1 MHYLTTLKE
10 LFQQSVEKYPQA
22 TFLEIWDGEKY
33 LSFTYQEIFVLIK
46 KLVAGLANQGLK
58 SGEKIALLGENSPGW
73 VVCYLAIVCG
83 GWIVVPLDKELK
95 PKEIAKLIKF
105 SDVKIIFVSQALY
118 LKLERIKRNNYQIYI
133 FNPFLKGDDDLS
145 QLMVEEPPNLYIERV
160 VKKDDLASIVFTSGT
175 TGAAKGVM
183 LTHYNFVSDI
193 LASMERIRLLHK
205 DRLLLILP
213 LHHTFSLTAGLFCPM
228 CKGASIVIENNKN
241 RVLKVFQE
249 KRPSI
254 FIAVPRVFELLY
266 NRIEAEVKKQG
277 NWEQWTKGISLVKK
291 IKKYT
296 GINIGKLVFS
306 KLHKQLGGRIR
317 LFVSGGAALPPAI
330 AYKYFNLGLPLLQG
344 WGMTELSPVGTIL
357 PYHKLRFYFTHYYEK
372 RVASIGPPLDGL
384 TIELIDVPE
393 RGLYAN
399 LGEKEGEL
407 VVTGPMLTPGYY
419 KDEDAN
425 KTVFFS
431 LNGQRWFKT
440 GDVGKKDSEGNFY
453 ITGRSK
459 YVIVTSEGKNV
470 HPEEVEEAL
479 EQSPFIQESLVLGH
493 KEHKKELVV
502 ALIVPHAQYLKQYL
516 EQKNLSF
523 TWENIY
529 EIIYKEI
536 KQNIQQIASYKWPC
550 DFAITEYDENTGEFK
565 AFEKTTTLKI
575 KRDLYKFSSFYS
587 YRSLKKGGWR
597 KIFFKKL

>member
-1 MHYLTTLKE
+1 
-10 LFQQSVEKYPQA
+10 
-22 TFLEIWDGEKY
+22 
-33 LSFTYQEIFVLIK
+33 
-46 KLVAGLANQGLK
+46 
-58 SGEKIALLGENSPGW
+58 
-73 VVCYLAIVCG
+73 
-83 GWIVVPLDKELK
+83 
-95 PKEIAKLIKF
+95 
-105 SDVKIIFVSQALY
+105 
-118 LKLERIKRNNYQIYI
+118 
-133 FNPFLKGDDDLS
+133 
-145 QLMVEEPPNLYIERV
+145 
-160 VKKDDLASIVFTSGT
+160 
-175 TGAAKGVM
+175 
-183 LTHYNFVSDI
+183 
-193 LASMERIRLLHK
+193 
-205 DRLLLILP
+205 
-213 LHHTFSLTAGLFCPM
+213 
-228 CKGASIVIENNKN
+228 
-241 RVLKVFQE
+241 
-249 KRPSI
+249 
-254 FIAVPRVFELLY
+254 
-266 NRIEAEVKKQG
+266 
-277 NWEQWTKGISLVKK
+277 
-291 IKKYT
+291 
-296 GINIGKLVFS
+296 
-306 KLHKQLGGRIR
+306 
-317 LFVSGGAALPPAI
+317 
-330 AYKYFNLGLPLLQG
+330 
-344 WGMTELSPVGTIL
+344 MTELSPVGTIL

-372 RVASIGPPLDGL
+372 RVASIGSPLDGL

-529 EIIYKEI
+529 EIVYKEI
-536 KQNIQQIASYKWPC
+536 KQNVQQIASYKWPC

-565 AFEKTTTLKI
+565 AFEKRWMEKDFL
-575 KRDLYKFSSFYS
+575 
-587 YRSLKKGGWR
+587 
-597 KIFFKKL
+597 